1 MTLCVPGYLF
11 LKSVLDNQLWETIQR
26 TKDTNHLVLNY
37 SGSVAT
43 LKEESIDVIRAIER
57 GMNTPT
63 PGRTLHNFKTRDK
76 VRFVDDPSGRWPPGK
91 IAGAAGD
98 GRVTVEVKVM
108 KRVVPFQVF
117 PHQIVRRDT
126 IA

>member
-91 IAGAAGD
+91 IAGSLSD
-98 GRVTVEVKVM
+98 GRIVVEVQM
-108 KRVVPFQVF
+108 MGRLVPFHVF
-117 PHQIVRRDT
+117 PYLVER
-126 IA
+126 AG